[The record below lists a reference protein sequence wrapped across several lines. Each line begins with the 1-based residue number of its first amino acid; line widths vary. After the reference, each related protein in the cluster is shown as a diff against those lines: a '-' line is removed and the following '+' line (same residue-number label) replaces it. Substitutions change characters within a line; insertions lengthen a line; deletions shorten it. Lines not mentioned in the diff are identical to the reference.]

1 MRVSCETNGKMY
13 LLAFFGSIWNLLFL
27 SGIFSLQSP
36 PHPPAVCSIFARTL
50 RIFFPAIN
58 GKMEADYMH
67 TIIFM
72 LSMIKKIIS
81 LWQKWLFVC
90 NGQWWIQSERRK
102 DKAARTIHFKRTRR
116 GKTSRIWANGD
127 RRAQQ
132 NFGKLTHTLEH
143 LAQVTF
149 RTNSS
154 RSFAH
159 RTCVMHPSQKIE
171 TEHISFSPKGNCP
184 KNMTTRLHTAFS
196 QTKQQLV
203 LQVSKQI

>member
-1 MRVSCETNGKMY
+1 MERCICWHFLGQFEICCSCQAYFHFNHHHIHQQSVRY
-13 LLAFFGSIWNLLFL
+13 LHEHWELSFLLL
-27 SGIFSLQSP
+27 GRWRQ
-36 PHPPAVCSIFARTL
+36 
-50 RIFFPAIN
+50 
-58 GKMEADYMH
+58 
-67 TIIFM
+67 TICTQWFHVEHVQ
-72 LSMIKKIIS
+72 MISS

-154 RSFAH
+154 RGFAH
-159 RTCVMHPSQKIE
+159 RTCVMLPSQQIDTE
-171 TEHISFSPKGNCP
+171 TYIVFP
-184 KNMTTRLHTAFS
+184 
-196 QTKQQLV
+196 
-203 LQVSKQI
+203 